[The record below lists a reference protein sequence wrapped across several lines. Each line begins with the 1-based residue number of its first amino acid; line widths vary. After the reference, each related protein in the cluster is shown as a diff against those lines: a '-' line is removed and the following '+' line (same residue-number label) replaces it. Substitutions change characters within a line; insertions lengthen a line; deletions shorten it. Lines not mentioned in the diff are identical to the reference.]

1 MRPRFQNI
9 SRELR
14 NAAISPTGVRAVFEA
29 HGEVLTVPAEKGEVR
44 NLTNTPGVMERDP
57 AWSPDGKSIAYFS
70 DESGEYALHIKP
82 QSGGGETK
90 KIPLA
95 GHSAFYF
102 DPKWSPDSKAIA
114 FNDNMDNLW
123 MVDISSGKATKVDTN
138 YLYDLNRGF
147 NWSGDSKWIAFEK
160 FLPNRLRAISIYSV
174 ESGKSVQI
182 TDGMSD
188 ARRPVFDRDGQ
199 YLYFTASTNYGPTTS
214 GLDMSSD
221 EHEVTSSIYLAVLPN
236 NIASPLA
243 PESDEEGA
251 PRPAAEGGR
260 GGRGNGGAGAAAA
273 PEPAPKPVRI
283 DFDKLQQRIV
293 ALPLPARAYLGLEA
307 GRPGMLFVLE
317 PGAGGGGGRGGRRRW
332 SDSDAIRPQD
342 TQERKARRRC
352 GFVRPL
358 RQRRQD
364 AASDGR
370 RRRPGRARRGP
381 AGSVLRDRTFGHPR
395 EAGRGRLEARQY

>member
-1 MRPRFQNI
+1 MDR
-9 SRELR
+9 S
-14 NAAISPTGVRAVFEA
+14 
-29 HGEVLTVPAEKGEVR
+29 
-44 NLTNTPGVMERDP
+44 P

-82 QSGGGETK
+82 QNGAGETK

-95 GHSAFYF
+95 GKSAFYF

-123 MVDISSGKATKVDTN
+123 MVEISSGRATKVDTN
-138 YLYDLNRGF
+138 YLYDLNREF

-188 ARRPVFDRDGQ
+188 ARHPAFDRDGQ

-236 NIASPLA
+236 NIPSPLA

-260 GGRGNGGAGAAAA
+260 GGTRQRAPVRRRLRKLLPSRCGSISTRCSSASSPCRCPRAPISGLKPDVPACCSCWNRGPAAVADAGPAAAA
-273 PEPAPKPVRI
+273 PR
-283 DFDKLQQRIV
+283 
-293 ALPLPARAYLGLEA
+293 
-307 GRPGMLFVLE
+307 
-317 PGAGGGGGRGGRRRW
+317 
-332 SDSDAIRPQD
+332 
-342 TQERKARRRC
+342 
-352 GFVRPL
+352 
-358 RQRRQD
+358 
-364 AASDGR
+364 
-370 RRRPGRARRGP
+370 
-381 AGSVLRDRTFGHPR
+381 
-395 EAGRGRLEARQY
+395 